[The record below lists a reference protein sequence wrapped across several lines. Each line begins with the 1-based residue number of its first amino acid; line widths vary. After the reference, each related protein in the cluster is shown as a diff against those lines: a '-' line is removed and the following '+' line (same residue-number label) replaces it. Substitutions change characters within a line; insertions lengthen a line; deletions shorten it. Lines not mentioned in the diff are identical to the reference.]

1 MNLPMEEKGDDGMVR
16 IDLSA
21 NEAEIL
27 SEMLES
33 YLSDLKT
40 ERVHTDK
47 RELREELKGKETFLN
62 DLLKRLKSQ
71 QTTPEG
77 GELSCQG

>member
-62 DLLKRLKSQ
+62 DVLERLKNQ

-77 GELSCQG
+77 W

>member
-1 MNLPMEEKGDDGMVR
+1 MGGGVNLPIEEKGDDGMVR
-16 IDLSA
+16 IELSA
-21 NEAEIL
+21 NEVEVL

-40 ERVHTDK
+40 ERLHTDN

-62 DLLKRLKSQ
+62 DLLKRLKI
-71 QTTPEG
+71 
-77 GELSCQG
+77 